1 MTLLFETWDSVCL
14 WELTV
19 AESFSS
25 SDEAGLAD
33 ESWKPF

>member
-1 MTLLFETWDSVCL
+1 MKLLFETWDSVCL

-25 SDEAGLAD
+25 SAGLTD